1 MTDKNQNPE
10 EEPRVNDKR
19 RIDPETGEV
28 RQPEATAGSEAS
40 ASGPSAQDDAAE
52 QAASA
57 DELTVD
63 DILAAADDDAPGD
76 DEADAENVREAE
88 LLSDLK
94 RVNAEY
100 ANYRRRTEG
109 NREAEKERATGNV
122 LNALLPVLDD
132 LDLAEK
138 HGDLE
143 GDSAFSQI
151 ASKLRQTVERL
162 GLAKFGAEGEAF
174 DHNQHEAIFQQPSQ
188 DVETET
194 IVDVVQTGYF
204 VGDSL
209 LRAAKVVVAV
219 PAE

>member
-10 EEPRVNDKR
+10 EEPRAGDKR